1 MIKISNAKKLLAF
14 IFTIILITFIKAIKT
29 IKTMKKILLLLHL
42 LLCVFT
48 FSQEQEQVKL
58 NGNIY
63 DSHSTTKSLSVI
75 DLRENKSLGVFP
87 FGTKKEMKELV
98 FLPNISENITTWF
111 DRQTEKKGNRDLVL
125 VIENLEINGDFAN
138 EKQTGETKLKAA
150 MFLKKDDGYYFIHKI
165 NNSISEKGSD
175 IPKSLGKKIP
185 LLLSQI
191 IIPSF
196 DKKEWEEK
204 LTLEQ
209 LKDYES
215 ILTKDL
221 ALNNNKPFKDGVYTS
236 SKAFFKQNPENGNFV
251 FEKNDKGMIVRAI
264 SIVDGKKTKI
274 PTYKMYAFVEKGKA
288 YKITYAG
295 YEEIKKDEKGY
306 YIFSNKGYL
315 FPPET
320 SGVGYQFGLIGGI
333 AEAIAADSKEKK
345 EQKKDKDN
353 IYLDQL
359 TGEYIF

>member
-1 MIKISNAKKLLAF
+1 
-14 IFTIILITFIKAIKT
+14 
-29 IKTMKKILLLLHL
+29 MKKILLLLHVTL
-42 LLCVFT
+42 SSFI
-48 FSQEQEQVKL
+48 FSQVQEQIKL
-58 NGNIY
+58 SGDIY
-63 DSHSTTKSLSVI
+63 DSNSTTKSLTVI
-75 DLRENKSLGVFP
+75 DLRENKSLGLFP
-87 FGTKKEMKELV
+87 IGSKKEMKELAV
-98 FLPNISENITTWF
+98 FPSISEAVSDWF
-111 DRQTEKKGNRDLVL
+111 NRQNEKKGNRDLVL
-125 VIENLEINGDFAN
+125 VIENLEIKGDFAN

-150 MFLKKDDGYYFIHKI
+150 IFLKKDDGYHFIHKI
-165 NNSISEKGSD
+165 NKSISEKGSD
-175 IPKSLGKKIP
+175 ISKSLGKKIP
-185 LLLSQI
+185 VLLSQI
-191 IIPSF
+191 IIPSYS
-196 DKKEWEEK
+196 KNEWEEN

-215 ILTKDL
+215 ILTKNL
-221 ALNNNKPFKDGVYTS
+221 AQINNNTFKDGVYTS
-236 SKAFFKQNPENGNFV
+236 SKSFFKQNPENGNFI

-264 SIVDGKKTKI
+264 TIVDGKKKRI

-295 YEEIKKDEKGY
+295 YEEIKKDEKGH
-306 YIFSNKGYL
+306 YIFSNRGYL

-345 EQKKDKDN
+345 EQKKDKEN